1 MIIECKPYLGLKCS
15 IRDSHPKTKGRCKMA
30 VKKREPEVQAAAQ
43 ASPGC
48 GDIIGLMRRFLA
60 GVDAL

>member
-1 MIIECKPYLGLKCS
+1 
-15 IRDSHPKTKGRCKMA
+15 MA